1 MKVLVLVIVSFD
13 KPVYYDML
21 AVWKKR
27 INDLTNT
34 DGCITDGCMT
44 DGCMTDGCT
53 TDVWFIQCKSDKEWV
68 GDIVNDLREP
78 SSTPLN
84 EHSQKSHSQ
93 KSHSLKDQFELD
105 ILNKTLYVRGDECL
119 IPGILHKTVEAL
131 SFFLGTEAS
140 QKGGVIG
147 RKHTTDAEQRSS
159 PNFVWRTNLSSVLDF
174 AGLER
179 YLGTILSSKTLYAGY
194 VGKILVNDH
203 NVYIEGGGLGR
214 KHPIRSVASGDAQE
228 DAEQR
233 SSPTFFAS
241 GAGFLMSR
249 DVALYLIENK
259 EFLRWDLID
268 DVAIGALL
276 EPKFGIVPLDRC
288 WVQSGDEDI
297 SALVANGVFHFRC
310 ESYQHLRTVEFM
322 QYVDKLLR

>member
-34 DGCITDGCMT
+34 DA
-44 DGCMTDGCT
+44 

-68 GDIVNDLREP
+68 GDIVNDLSELR
-78 SSTPLN
+78 STPLN
-84 EHSQKSHSQ
+84 KQ
-93 KSHSLKDQFELD
+93 SLNQSLTLRDRFELD

-131 SFFLGTEAS
+131 SYFLS
-140 QKGGVIG
+140 V
-147 RKHTTDAEQRSS
+147 DSS
-159 PNFVWRTNLSSVLDF
+159 YSYVWRTNLSSVLDF

-179 YLGTILSSKTLYAGY
+179 YLGTISSTKALSVGTTSLYSGY
-194 VGKILVNDH
+194 VGLGSLNNGSKVNPDS
-203 NVYIEGGGLGR
+203 L
-214 KHPIRSVASGDAQE
+214 
-228 DAEQR
+228 
-233 SSPTFFAS
+233 SSFFAS

-288 WVQSGDEDI
+288 WVQSGSEDI
-297 SALVANGVFHFRC
+297 SALVSSGIFHFRC

-322 QYVDKLLR
+322 RYVDECLLRGFVP

>member
-34 DGCITDGCMT
+34 DA
-44 DGCMTDGCT
+44 

-68 GDIVNDLREP
+68 GDIVNDLSEP

-84 EHSQKSHSQ
+84 ENSFNQ
-93 KSHSLKDQFELD
+93 SLTLRDRFELD

-131 SFFLGTEAS
+131 SYFLS
-140 QKGGVIG
+140 V
-147 RKHTTDAEQRSS
+147 DSS
-159 PNFVWRTNLSSVLDF
+159 YSYVWRTNLSSVLDF

-179 YLGTILSSKTLYAGY
+179 YLGTISSTKALSVGTTSLYSGY
-194 VGKILVNDH
+194 VGLGSLNNGSKVNPD
-203 NVYIEGGGLGR
+203 
-214 KHPIRSVASGDAQE
+214 
-228 DAEQR
+228 
-233 SSPTFFAS
+233 SSSSFFAS

-249 DVALYLIENK
+249 DVALYLVENK

-288 WVQSGDEDI
+288 WVQSGSEDI
-297 SALVANGVFHFRC
+297 SALVSSGIFHFRC

-322 QYVDKLLR
+322 RYVDESLLRGFVP

>member
-34 DGCITDGCMT
+34 DA
-44 DGCMTDGCT
+44 

-68 GDIVNDLREP
+68 GDIVNDLSEP

-84 EHSQKSHSQ
+84 ENSFNQ
-93 KSHSLKDQFELD
+93 SLTLRDRFELD

-131 SFFLGTEAS
+131 SYFLS
-140 QKGGVIG
+140 V
-147 RKHTTDAEQRSS
+147 DSS
-159 PNFVWRTNLSSVLDF
+159 YSYVWRTNLSSVLDF

-179 YLGTILSSKTLYAGY
+179 YLGTISSTKALSVGTTSLYSGY
-194 VGKILVNDH
+194 VGLGSLNNGSKVNPD
-203 NVYIEGGGLGR
+203 
-214 KHPIRSVASGDAQE
+214 
-228 DAEQR
+228 
-233 SSPTFFAS
+233 SSSSFFAS

-249 DVALYLIENK
+249 DVALYLVENK
-259 EFLRWDLID
+259 DFLRWDLID

-288 WVQSGDEDI
+288 WVQSGSEDI
-297 SALVANGVFHFRC
+297 SALVSSGIFHFRC

-322 QYVDKLLR
+322 RYVDESLLRGFVP

>member
-27 INDLTNT
+27 INDLT
-34 DGCITDGCMT
+34 ITDA
-44 DGCMTDGCT
+44 
-53 TDVWFIQCKSDKEWV
+53 TDVWFIQCKPESEWV
-68 GDIVNDLREP
+68 GDIVNDLSEP
-78 SSTPLN
+78 SSTALN
-84 EHSQKSHSQ
+84 ENSFNQSLTLNQSLMLNQSQKSLTLNQ
-93 KSHSLKDQFELD
+93 SLTLKNRFELD

-131 SFFLGTEAS
+131 SYFLS
-140 QKGGVIG
+140 V
-147 RKHTTDAEQRSS
+147 DSS
-159 PNFVWRTNLSSVLDF
+159 YSYVWRTNLSSVLDF

-179 YLGTILSSKTLYAGY
+179 YLGTISSTKALSVGTTSLYAGY
-194 VGKILVNDH
+194 VGLGSLNNGSKVNPDS
-203 NVYIEGGGLGR
+203 L
-214 KHPIRSVASGDAQE
+214 
-228 DAEQR
+228 
-233 SSPTFFAS
+233 SSFFAS

-276 EPKFGIVPLDRC
+276 EPKYGIVPLDRC

-297 SALVANGVFHFRC
+297 SALVSSGIFHFRC

-322 QYVDKLLR
+322 RYVDECLLRGFVP

>member
-34 DGCITDGCMT
+34 DA
-44 DGCMTDGCT
+44 

-68 GDIVNDLREP
+68 GDIVNDLSEP
-78 SSTPLN
+78 SYTPLN
-84 EHSQKSHSQ
+84 GDLLNSHSFSQ
-93 KSHSLKDQFELD
+93 LQSLKHQFELD
-105 ILNKTLYVRGDECL
+105 RENKTLYVRGDECL

-131 SFFLGTEAS
+131 SFFLRDDEY
-140 QKGGVIG
+140 
-147 RKHTTDAEQRSS
+147 DY
-159 PNFVWRTNLSSVLDF
+159 VWRTNLSSVLDF

-179 YLGTILSSKTLYAGY
+179 YLGTISSSKCLYSGY
-194 VGKILVNDH
+194 I
-203 NVYIEGGGLGR
+203 GLG
-214 KHPIRSVASGDAQE
+214 SLNNG
-228 DAEQR
+228 
-233 SSPTFFAS
+233 SSSFFAS

-249 DVALYLIENK
+249 DVAMYLVENK
-259 EFLRWDLID
+259 DFLRWDLID

-288 WVQSGDEDI
+288 WVQSGSEDI
-297 SALVANGVFHFRC
+297 SALVANSIFHFRC
-310 ESYQHLRTVEFM
+310 ESYQHSRTVEFM
-322 QYVDKLLR
+322 RYVDQFI